1 MADNKKFTIN
11 VMMFGGRRSGKTS
24 VLAVMKDSADK
35 KFSDNTNM
43 GVYINSADDNT
54 GLILEKKMREL
65 HEYYN
70 QDDKT
75 KFTKGFTPDD
85 SPTPDKTEYMFDVS
99 LIDKPKS
106 KIQVNFTDYP
116 GEWLDDSEH
125 YKILSDVMSKSDVIL
140 IAVDTPYLMEEPQN
154 AGDVSSVGRFN
165 DNKNFSEKI
174 AEMVKKSFVVDEDSL
189 RKKMILFVPL
199 KCEGYYNEINHDL
212 DKMDEVRKKIKKA
225 YEKVI
230 SHITQGENANRYECA
245 IAPIFTMGNLRFK
258 GFKREEDNNNLVMDS
273 NMKIPV
279 SIYKFDDGAGDLESK
294 YCEQPLLYT
303 LVFLLK
309 WAEQTK
315 SKKGKLSSLFNI
327 FDNLASRF
335 LKYPAAADFAEKSE
349 FLRSQLK
356 KGGDG
361 YEIISDPLNF
371 K

>member
-1 MADNKKFTIN
+1 MAENKKFTIN

-24 VLAVMKDSADK
+24 VLAAMKDCADK
-35 KFSDNTNM
+35 KFSDDTNM
-43 GVYINSADDNT
+43 GISIMSADENT
-54 GLILEKKMREL
+54 GLILEKKIREL
-65 HEYYN
+65 HNYYN

-75 KFTKGFTPDD
+75 KFTKGFTPDN
-85 SPTPDKTEYMFDVS
+85 SPTSDKTEYQFDVS
-99 LIDKPKS
+99 LINKPKS

-125 YKILSDVMSKSDVIL
+125 YKMLGDVMSKSDVIL
-140 IAVDTPYLMEEPQN
+140 IAIDTPYLMEEPQIS
-154 AGDVSSVGRFN
+154 GDVSSVGRFN

-174 AEMVKKSFVVDEDSL
+174 ADMVKKFFVVDEDSL

-199 KCEGYYNEINHDL
+199 KCEGYYNEKNHDL
-212 DKMDEVRKKIKKA
+212 DKMEEVRCKIKKA
-225 YEKVI
+225 YGKVI

-245 IAPIFTMGNLRFK
+245 IAPIFTIGNLRFK
-258 GFKREEDNNNLVMDS
+258 GFSRDEGTNDLVMDS
-273 NMKIPV
+273 NMSVPV
-279 SIYKFDDGAGDLESK
+279 SIYKFDDGASDIEAK

-309 WAEQTK
+309 WAEQSK
-315 SKKGKLSSLFNI
+315 SKKGKLASFLNI
-327 FDNLASRF
+327 FDSLASRF
-335 LKYPAAADFAEKSE
+335 LKYPAAADFAEQSE